1 MREFSVGNF
10 YVDIARSK
18 ITDQGEAVAVEPR
31 VLQVLLVLA
40 EKQGEVVSHEDILT
54 TVWPDVY
61 VAPNALQRCIAQLR
75 KAFKDDAKQQ
85 RIIVTHPKRGYSLV
99 AEVSWQEKAI
109 EQTEKTAKNNEKMAV
124 IASQTELPQNELT
137 TVNTNVHNRF
147 WSIFSIVLIACIT
160 SFYYWEGQFNH
171 LTIKQLTPLTTT
183 DNQEYSPRYS
193 PDGRYIAFE
202 RHINTCENQ
211 IWAKDTQTKEEF
223 LLTQVPGY
231 YGPPSWSPD
240 GSKLVF
246 SLENNCGVEQKIDWC
261 SDIHLLSFTLAKNSP
276 QLTNAILPCGKNYIY
291 QAVWLSDDKIAWAI
305 AENQH
310 YKVMSLTLS
319 DNKLSTL
326 YSTEDNVI
334 TTLDYSA
341 QYNKLAVMQYDA
353 KRMANLVLLDPDNNE
368 FSQVTLRPPEKYKYN
383 TWWPVSW
390 HPKKE
395 LLLSSQQNS
404 LFFIDLHGEFSEIS
418 IPSMHQFNG
427 ANYHPEADKIIANMI
442 FQDLDLVE
450 LQLPKLIESD
460 GDKTQYAALVG
471 KGNVLHRSTV
481 SEFSAQYQPQG
492 SGIAFISQRSGSKQ
506 IWLTRDGANKAEQL
520 SYFDGNVR
528 NNFRWSATGDAL
540 LVVADRRLYLL
551 NLAGEKQQLV
561 TPFDIVDIYQV
572 TDKNHLLLSVVE
584 QGNIKVVLFNMT
596 TANFKVLY
604 QGDIYLAKITK
615 EQVLYVIDNQ
625 DKFKKITA
633 GNEEYITELAD
644 LNIISMFYRHDL
656 GLLLEDSDSN
666 LWRYDLVEKTR
677 KILLPEL
684 KDVDQ
689 ITDIDLDNRRLL
701 FDRLT
706 SSSREVVLLE

>member
-1 MREFSVGNF
+1 MREFSVGSFN
-10 YVDIARSK
+10 VDIARSK
-18 ITDQGEAVAVEPR
+18 ILDGGEVIAVEPR

-40 EKQGEVVSHEDILT
+40 EKQGEVVSHEYILT
-54 TVWPDVY
+54 KVWPGVY

-85 RIIVTHPKRGYSLV
+85 RMIVTHPKRGYSLV
-99 AEVSWQEKAI
+99 AEVNWQQKTI
-109 EQTEKTAKNNEKMAV
+109 EQTETKSKPNEKLVVAPSKTEP
-124 IASQTELPQNELT
+124 SQNRLIP
-137 TVNTNVHNRF
+137 VNTSVHKRF
-147 WSIFSIVLIACIT
+147 WSLFSIMLIMCVT
-160 SFYYWEGQFNH
+160 SFYYWEEQYNH
-171 LTIKQLTPLTTT
+171 LTIKLLTPLTTT
-183 DNQEYSPRYS
+183 DNEEYSPRYS

-202 RHINTCENQ
+202 RHINICENQ
-211 IWAKDTQTKEEF
+211 IWAKDTQTKKEF
-223 LLTQVPGY
+223 LLTQAPGY

-240 GSKLVF
+240 GSQLAF
-246 SLENNCGVEQKIDWC
+246 SLENNCGVEQKIGWC
-261 SDIHLLSFTLAKNSP
+261 SDIRLLSFTLAKNSP
-276 QLTNAILPCGKNYIY
+276 QLTRAILPCGNSYIY
-291 QAVWLSDDKIAWAI
+291 QAVWLSDDKIAWAV

-310 YKVMSLTLS
+310 HKVMSLTLS
-319 DNKLSTL
+319 DNKLSIL
-326 YSTEDNVI
+326 YSTEESVI

-341 QYNKLAVMQYDA
+341 KFNKLAVMQYDA
-353 KRMANLVLLDPDNNE
+353 KRIANLILLDPDNHE
-368 FSQVTLRPPEKYKYN
+368 FSQVKLRPPEKYKYN

-395 LLLSSQQNS
+395 ILLSSQKNS
-404 LFFIDLHGEFSEIS
+404 LFFIDLQGEFSEIT
-418 IPSMHQFNG
+418 IPSMHQFNS
-427 ANYHPEADKIIANMI
+427 ANYHPEGERIIANMV

-450 LQLPKLIESD
+450 LQLPKLIESY
-460 GDKTQYAALVG
+460 GDETQYTPFVE

-492 SGIAFISQRSGSKQ
+492 GGIAFISQRSGSKQ
-506 IWLTRDGANKAEQL
+506 IWLTRDGANKAEKL
-520 SYFDGNVR
+520 SNFDGYVR

-540 LVVADRRLYLL
+540 LVVVDRRLYLL
-551 NLAGEKQQLV
+551 NLEGEKQQLV

-604 QGDIYLAKITK
+604 QGDINLAKISK

-625 DKFKKITA
+625 DKFKRITQ
-633 GNEEYITELAD
+633 GNEEYISELAD
-644 LNIISMFYRHDL
+644 LNIISMFYRHGL

-706 SSSREVVLLE
+706 SSSREVVLLQ